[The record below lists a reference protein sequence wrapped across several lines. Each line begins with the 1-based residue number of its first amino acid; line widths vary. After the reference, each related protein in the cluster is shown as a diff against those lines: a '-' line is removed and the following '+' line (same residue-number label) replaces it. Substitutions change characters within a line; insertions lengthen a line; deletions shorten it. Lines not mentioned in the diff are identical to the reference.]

1 MPQVSPLLRDLGK
14 SPQIIAANAPL
25 VHFSCRMPHLK
36 SVKFTCKHSSMTL
49 ALILFVATLGV
60 SPAIGHIMPAAQAQS
75 TSDQP
80 ATKPP
85 QSSASTPAANSAQAA
100 TGKAQSA
107 NTSTPPSTPAKTA
120 KKPGKGQQKSSVNCD
135 STATRNTTAKG
146 SKPNNSTASG
156 KNSAAASP
164 CPPKKVIVRQGST
177 SDPSIEVVGGAQGR
191 QASDERDTSIQ
202 MLETTEANLK
212 KVEGTQLDSNQQDM
226 VKQVREFIDQ
236 SKAATSAG
244 DLDQARTLALKAQ
257 LLSEELVRT
266 EK

>member
-1 MPQVSPLLRDLGK
+1 
-14 SPQIIAANAPL
+14 
-25 VHFSCRMPHLK
+25 
-36 SVKFTCKHSSMTL
+36 MTL
-49 ALILFVATLGV
+49 AIILLFGVLGV
-60 SPAIGHIMPAAQAQS
+60 SPATGHIMLAPQAQS
-75 TSDQP
+75 ASDQQ

-85 QSSASTPAANSAQAA
+85 QNSATTPSANSTQAA

-107 NTSTPPSTPAKTA
+107 NTSTPPSTAAKTA
-120 KKPGKGQQKSSVNCD
+120 KKPGKGQQKSSVNCN
-135 STATRNTTAKG
+135 STAPRNTSAKG
-146 SKPNNSTASG
+146 SKPNNSAVAAG

-177 SDPSIEVVGGAQGR
+177 SDPSIEVVGGAEGR
-191 QASDERDTSIQ
+191 QASDERNTAIQ
-202 MLETTEANLK
+202 MLETTETNLK

-226 VKQVREFIDQ
+226 VKQVREFMDQ
-236 SKAATSAG
+236 SRAATSAG